1 MPKTYLGKF
10 ILGVSIS
17 LATMA
22 IVGGITSVMETF
34 DDEVEYVS
42 MVEDEEKHCFHLV
55 RSAIKGRDATC
66 TASGLTEGLK
76 CASCGEVLIKQERIP
91 ALGHNIVPYDGQPP
105 TCTES
110 GYNTYEACTRCTYTT
125 YMQLPATGHV
135 DNNSDF
141 FCDSCGIFDGDT
153 ASMSEVDVVAGELA
167 VGNWYRL
174 YRPAS
179 GCTDFKLS
187 GMLWHNGD
195 VSNTASFEGPQLGY
209 CGSWQDYYVIAETPS
224 LGLEGYNVV
233 ITNEYIDIYVK
244 AGTYNVISKSAYS
257 VTIPEDATV
266 LETSELASIK
276 RLVKN

>member
-22 IVGGITSVMETF
+22 LVGGITSVMETF

-42 MVEDEEKHCFHLV
+42 IVEDEEKHCFHLV
-55 RSAIKGRDATC
+55 RNTIKGRDATC

-76 CASCGEVLIKQERIP
+76 CASCGEVLIKQERVP
-91 ALGHNIVPYDGQPP
+91 ALGHNIVPYDGQPS

-110 GYNTYEACTRCTYTT
+110 GYNTYESCTRCTYTT
-125 YMQLPATGHV
+125 YMQLPATGHS
-135 DNNSDF
+135 DSNADF

-153 ASMSEVDVVAGELA
+153 SSMSEVDVVAGELS

-179 GCTDFKLS
+179 GLIYLKLS
-187 GMLWHNGD
+187 GMTFVNDAGE
-195 VSNTASFEGPQLGY
+195 SGSACFESPQLGY
-209 CGSWQDYYVIAETPS
+209 SGMWENYYLMSYMPDS
-224 LGLEGYNVV
+224 GLEGYHVV
-233 ITNEYIDIYVK
+233 FTNEYIDIYIG
-244 AGTYNVISKSAYS
+244 AGEFKSGTS
-257 VTIPEDATV
+257 CTVTIPEDATV
-266 LETSELASIK
+266 LDTSDLASIK
-276 RLVKN
+276 RLVKI